1 MSVET
6 INETTQYLTFRLEEE
21 TYALDISR
29 VHSVLDFDKVTKV
42 PKTPDF
48 MRGVINLRGSVV
60 PIVDLKLKFDLSETE
75 KTIDTCIVI
84 SEVELEG
91 EKTVLGILADTVE
104 EVITMEPDKIEPAP
118 RIGTKV
124 NTEFIK
130 GMGKRDENFVIILDI
145 YKIFSVEELEMVQG
159 ASGTQKKTEENAVK
173 AKKSSTKRKKEEAV
187 TA

>member
-6 INETTQYLTFRLEEE
+6 INETIQYLTFRLEEE

-29 VHSVLDFDKVTKV
+29 VHSVLDFDRITKV

-60 PIVDLKLKFDLSETE
+60 PIVDMKLKFDLSETE
-75 KTIDTCIVI
+75 KAIDTCVII
-84 SEVELEG
+84 SEVDLDG
-91 EKTVLGILADTVE
+91 ENTVLGILADTVE
-104 EVITMEPDKIEPAP
+104 EVITLEPDKIEPAP

-130 GMGKRDENFVIILDI
+130 GMGKRDENFIIILDI
-145 YKIFSVEELEMVQG
+145 DKIFSAEEMEIVQG
-159 ASGTQKKTEENAVK
+159 ATSTQKKTEEK
-173 AKKSSTKRKKEEAV
+173 MMTTPKKRIQKKQEEVVA
-187 TA
+187 